1 MLALFVPSGCPAA
14 EGIDSWIVGNWLH
27 TYDPDGDPPDKLTF
41 SSDGKFVTTEVSSGR
56 QVEGRYTLVQS
67 AIKVDL
73 MQKGKIFMRL
83 ELTYD
88 AKKDKL
94 YYKSESTGSTSYYTK
109 IKR

>member
-1 MLALFVPSGCPAA
+1 
-14 EGIDSWIVGNWLH
+14 
-27 TYDPDGDPPDKLTF
+27 
-41 SSDGKFVTTEVSSGR
+41 
-56 QVEGRYTLVQS
+56 
-67 AIKVDL
+67 
-73 MQKGKIFMRL
+73 MQNGKIFMRL